1 MITRSHISVLAL
13 CLALPILSGCSTM
26 QSLFDRESAFEDF
39 VLDDAE
45 YMEAVYLPDE
55 LDVQPIDPTQPLVLE
70 RITPVAMA
78 GQLKPIVDEP
88 IAVLSELKPHEAIDQ
103 ANAASAVEPEAGG
116 FINAIQIYPYTI
128 GALYQVYTAPQQV
141 TDIALQPGEELMSVS
156 AGDTVRWVLGDTV
169 SGSGETEQVH
179 ILVKPISHGLT
190 TNLIITTSKRTYHAE
205 LKSFRETYM
214 AAVSW
219 RYPHEE
225 LMLRKSGQR
234 TARAAQRKPVER
246 GLQIERLNFRYEVEG
261 DEPHWRPLR
270 AFDDGK
276 KVFIQFPTRLDQG
289 EAPPLFVVG
298 RNGDSQLVNYRING
312 AYYIVDR
319 LFGAAELR
327 LGEDNQQVVRI
338 LRTRKPVTQ
347 MAGL

>member
-1 MITRSHISVLAL
+1 MIRTLVIIGAL
-13 CLALPILSGCSTM
+13 VSLGACASTNPH
-26 QSLFDRESAFEDF
+26 DNF

-45 YMEAVYLPDE
+45 FMEAVYLAD
-55 LDVQPIDPTQPLVLE
+55 DPNGEPLIIE
-70 RITPVAMA
+70 RIEPLAMA
-78 GQLKPIVDEP
+78 GQLKPLTESP
-88 IAVLSELKPHEAIDQ
+88 IAAVPELKPYEAIDE
-103 ANAASAVEPEAGG
+103 ANRSAAVEPDATS

-128 GALYQVYTAPQQV
+128 GALYQVYTAPEQV

-169 SGSGETEQVH
+169 SGSGDASQTH
-179 ILVKPISHGLT
+179 ILVKPIASGLK
-190 TNLIITTSKRTYHAE
+190 TNLIITTSKRTYHIE
-205 LKSFRETYM
+205 MTSYRETYM

-225 LMLRKSGQR
+225 LV
-234 TARAAQRKPVER
+234 TARGDAARRQAQGRTVIDR
-246 GLQIERLNFRYEVEG
+246 GLSLDRINFRYEIKG

-270 AFDDGK
+270 AFDDGR
-276 KVFIQFPTRLDQG
+276 KVYIQFPSRLDQG

-319 LFGAAELR
+319 LFAVAELR
-327 LGEDNQQVVRI
+327 LGEDDQEVVRI
-338 LRTRKPVTQ
+338 ERTAAPRNW

>member
-1 MITRSHISVLAL
+1 MIIRPPIPLAL
-13 CLALPILSGCSTM
+13 ICLSMTMLGGCSTLQTM
-26 QSLFDRESAFEDF
+26 FDKPVADF
-39 VLDDAE
+39 QLDEAD

-55 LDVQPIDPTQPLVLE
+55 LDVQAIDASQSIVLE
-70 RITPVAMA
+70 RITPIAMA
-78 GQLKPIVDEP
+78 GQLKPIMEQS
-88 IAVLSELKPHEAIDQ
+88 IAAIETLKPHEAIDQ
-103 ANAASAVEPEAGG
+103 ANAASAVEPEAGS

-128 GALYQVYTAPQQV
+128 GALYQVYTAPEQV

-169 SGSGETEQVH
+169 SGSGDNEQVH

-190 TNLIITTSKRTYHAE
+190 TNLIITTSKRTYHIE
-205 LKSFRETYM
+205 MKSFRETYM

-225 LMLRKSGQR
+225 LMRRKSGQR
-234 TARAAQRKPVER
+234 TVRATPHQPVER
-246 GLQIERLNFRYEVEG
+246 GLQIERLNFRYEIDG

-276 KVFIQFPTRLDQG
+276 KVFIQFPARLDQG

-298 RNGDSQLVNYRING
+298 RNGESQLVNYRING

-327 LGEDNQQVVRI
+327 LGEDDQQVVRI

>member
-1 MITRSHISVLAL
+1 MIRTLVINGAL
-13 CLALPILSGCSTM
+13 VSLGACASTNPH
-26 QSLFDRESAFEDF
+26 DDF

-45 YMEAVYLPDE
+45 FMEAVYLAD
-55 LDVQPIDPTQPLVLE
+55 DPNGEPLIIE
-70 RITPVAMA
+70 RIEPLAMA
-78 GQLKPIVDEP
+78 GQLKPLTESP
-88 IAVLSELKPHEAIDQ
+88 IAAVPELKPYEAIDE
-103 ANAASAVEPEAGG
+103 ANRSAAVEPDATS

-128 GALYQVYTAPQQV
+128 GALYQVYTAPEQV

-169 SGSGETEQVH
+169 SGSGDASQTH
-179 ILVKPISHGLT
+179 ILVKPIASGLK
-190 TNLIITTSKRTYHAE
+190 TNLIITTSKRTYHIE
-205 LKSFRETYM
+205 MTSFRETYM

-225 LMLRKSGQR
+225 LV
-234 TARAAQRKPVER
+234 TARGDAARRQAQGRTVIDR
-246 GLQIERLNFRYEVEG
+246 GLSLDRINFRYEIKG

-270 AFDDGK
+270 AFDDGR
-276 KVFIQFPTRLDQG
+276 KVYIQFPSRLDQG

-312 AYYIVDR
+312 SYYIVDR
-319 LFGAAELR
+319 LFAVAELR
-327 LGEDNQQVVRI
+327 LGEDDQEVVRI
-338 LRTRKPVTQ
+338 ERTAAPRNW

>member
-1 MITRSHISVLAL
+1 MYRALTLLICTSMLGACSHLDAL
-13 CLALPILSGCSTM
+13 FTNTAP
-26 QSLFDRESAFEDF
+26 DF
-39 VLDDAE
+39 KLDGAD

-55 LDVQPIDPTQPLVLE
+55 QTGEGGVQPLILE
-70 RITPVAMA
+70 RIQPIAMA
-78 GQLKPIVDEP
+78 GQLKPVINQP
-88 IAVLSELKPHEAIDQ
+88 IAQGPSLKPYQTIDN
-103 ANAASAVEPEAGG
+103 ANASAAVEPDAGN

-169 SGSGETEQVH
+169 SGSGENEQVH
-179 ILVKPISHGLT
+179 ILVKPISSGLT
-190 TNLIITTSKRTYHAE
+190 TNLIITTSKRTYHVE
-205 LKSFRETYM
+205 MKSFRETYM

-225 LMLRKSGQR
+225 LTRRSTSKSSR
-234 TARAAQRKPVER
+234 ARSRQLALR
-246 GLQIERLNFRYEVEG
+246 GLQIERLNFRYEIEG

-270 AFDDGK
+270 AFDDGR
-276 KVFIQFPTRLDQG
+276 KVFIQFPARLDQG

-298 RNGDSQLVNYRING
+298 RNGTSQLVNYRING
-312 AYYIVDR
+312 SYYIVDR

-327 LGEDNQQVVRI
+327 LGEDDQQIVRI
-338 LRTRKPVTQ
+338 IRHRSGSRRT
-347 MAGL
+347 AGL

>member
-1 MITRSHISVLAL
+1 MIRTLVIIGAL
-13 CLALPILSGCSTM
+13 VSLGACASTNPH
-26 QSLFDRESAFEDF
+26 DNF

-45 YMEAVYLPDE
+45 FMEAVYLAD
-55 LDVQPIDPTQPLVLE
+55 DPNGAPLIIE
-70 RITPVAMA
+70 RIEPLAMA
-78 GQLKPIVDEP
+78 GQLKPLTELP
-88 IAVLSELKPHEAIDQ
+88 IAAVPELKPYEAIDE
-103 ANAASAVEPEAGG
+103 ANRSAAVEPDATS

-128 GALYQVYTAPQQV
+128 GALYQVYTAPEQV

-169 SGSGETEQVH
+169 SGSGDASQTH
-179 ILVKPISHGLT
+179 ILVKPIASGLK
-190 TNLIITTSKRTYHAE
+190 TNLIITTSKRTYHIE
-205 LKSFRETYM
+205 MTSFRETYM

-225 LMLRKSGQR
+225 LV
-234 TARAAQRKPVER
+234 TARGDAARRQAQGRTVIDR
-246 GLQIERLNFRYEVEG
+246 GLSLDRINFRYEIKG

-270 AFDDGK
+270 AFDDGR
-276 KVFIQFPTRLDQG
+276 KVYIQFPSRLDQG

-319 LFGAAELR
+319 LFAVAELR
-327 LGEDNQQVVRI
+327 LGEDDQEVVRI
-338 LRTRKPVTQ
+338 ERTAAPRNW

>member
-1 MITRSHISVLAL
+1 MIRTLVIIGAL
-13 CLALPILSGCSTM
+13 VSLGACASTNPH
-26 QSLFDRESAFEDF
+26 DDF

-45 YMEAVYLPDE
+45 FMEAVYLAD
-55 LDVQPIDPTQPLVLE
+55 DPNGEPLIIE
-70 RITPVAMA
+70 RIEPLAMA
-78 GQLKPIVDEP
+78 GQLKPLTESP
-88 IAVLSELKPHEAIDQ
+88 IAAVPELKPYEAIDE
-103 ANAASAVEPEAGG
+103 ANRSAAVEPDATS

-128 GALYQVYTAPQQV
+128 GALYQVYTAPEQV

-169 SGSGETEQVH
+169 SGSGDASQTH
-179 ILVKPISHGLT
+179 ILVKPIASGLK
-190 TNLIITTSKRTYHAE
+190 TNLIITTSKRTYHIE
-205 LKSFRETYM
+205 MTSFRETYM

-225 LMLRKSGQR
+225 LV
-234 TARAAQRKPVER
+234 TARGDAARRQAQGRTVIDR
-246 GLQIERLNFRYEVEG
+246 GLSLDRINFRYEIKG

-270 AFDDGK
+270 AFDDGR
-276 KVFIQFPTRLDQG
+276 KVYIQFPSRLDQG

-312 AYYIVDR
+312 SYYIVDR
-319 LFGAAELR
+319 LFAVAELR
-327 LGEDNQQVVRI
+327 LGEDDQEVVRI
-338 LRTRKPVTQ
+338 ERTAAPRNW

>member
-1 MITRSHISVLAL
+1 MITRPPIPLFAL
-13 CLALPILSGCSTM
+13 CLVLPVLGGCSTM
-26 QSLFDRESAFEDF
+26 QSLFDKPVADF
-39 VLDDAE
+39 TLDEAD

-55 LDVQPIDPTQPLVLE
+55 LDVQDIDTTQPVVLE
-70 RITPVAMA
+70 QIMPVAMA
-78 GQLKPIVDEP
+78 GQLKPIINEP
-88 IAVLSELKPHEAIDQ
+88 IAAVSDLKPHEAIDR
-103 ANAASAVEPEAGG
+103 ANAASAVEPEAGS

-128 GALYQVYTAPQQV
+128 GALYQVYTAPAQV

-169 SGSGETEQVH
+169 SGSGDTEQVH
-179 ILVKPISHGLT
+179 ILVKPISSGLT

-205 LKSFRETYM
+205 MKSFRETYM

-225 LMLRKSGQR
+225 LM
-234 TARAAQRKPVER
+234 QRKMGQHASRRPTSKPAER
-246 GLQIERLNFRYEVEG
+246 GLQIERLNFRYEIDG

-276 KVFIQFPTRLDQG
+276 KVFIQFPGRLDQG

-298 RNGDSQLVNYRING
+298 RNGESQLVNYRING

-327 LGEDNQQVVRI
+327 LGEDDQQVVRI
-338 LRTRKPVTQ
+338 SRTRKPVTQ

>member
-1 MITRSHISVLAL
+1 MIRTLVIIGAL
-13 CLALPILSGCSTM
+13 VSLGACASTNPH
-26 QSLFDRESAFEDF
+26 ANF

-45 YMEAVYLPDE
+45 FMEAVYLAD
-55 LDVQPIDPTQPLVLE
+55 DPNGEPLIIE
-70 RITPVAMA
+70 RIEPLAMA
-78 GQLKPIVDEP
+78 GQLKPLTESP
-88 IAVLSELKPHEAIDQ
+88 IAAVPELKPYEAIDE
-103 ANAASAVEPEAGG
+103 ANRSAAVEPDATS

-128 GALYQVYTAPQQV
+128 GALYQVYTAPEQV

-169 SGSGETEQVH
+169 SGSGDASQTH
-179 ILVKPISHGLT
+179 ILVKPIASGLK
-190 TNLIITTSKRTYHAE
+190 TNLIITTSKRTYHIE
-205 LKSFRETYM
+205 MTSFRETYM

-225 LMLRKSGQR
+225 LV
-234 TARAAQRKPVER
+234 TARGDAARRQAQGRTVIDR
-246 GLQIERLNFRYEVEG
+246 GLSLDRINFRYEIKG

-270 AFDDGK
+270 AFDDGR
-276 KVFIQFPTRLDQG
+276 KVYIQFPSRLDQG

-312 AYYIVDR
+312 SYYIVDR
-319 LFGAAELR
+319 LFAVAELR
-327 LGEDNQQVVRI
+327 LGEDDQEVVRI
-338 LRTRKPVTQ
+338 ERTAAPRNW

>member
-1 MITRSHISVLAL
+1 MIRTLVIIGAL
-13 CLALPILSGCSTM
+13 VSLGACASTNPH
-26 QSLFDRESAFEDF
+26 DNF

-45 YMEAVYLPDE
+45 FMEAVYLAD
-55 LDVQPIDPTQPLVLE
+55 DPNGEPLIIE
-70 RITPVAMA
+70 RIEPLAMA
-78 GQLKPIVDEP
+78 GQLKPLTESP
-88 IAVLSELKPHEAIDQ
+88 IAAVPELKPYEAIDE
-103 ANAASAVEPEAGG
+103 ANRSAAVEPDATS

-128 GALYQVYTAPQQV
+128 GALYQVYTAPEQV

-169 SGSGETEQVH
+169 SGSGDASQTH
-179 ILVKPISHGLT
+179 ILVKPIASGLK
-190 TNLIITTSKRTYHAE
+190 TNLIITTSKRTYHIE
-205 LKSFRETYM
+205 MTSYRETYM

-225 LMLRKSGQR
+225 LV
-234 TARAAQRKPVER
+234 TARGDAARRQAQGRTVIDR
-246 GLQIERLNFRYEVEG
+246 GLSLDRINFRYEIKG

-270 AFDDGK
+270 AFDDGR
-276 KVFIQFPTRLDQG
+276 KVYIQFPSRLDQG

-312 AYYIVDR
+312 SYYIIDR
-319 LFGAAELR
+319 LFAVAELR
-327 LGEDNQQVVRI
+327 LGEDDQEVVRI
-338 LRTRKPVTQ
+338 ERTAAPRNW

>member
-1 MITRSHISVLAL
+1 MIRTLITIGAL
-13 CLALPILSGCSTM
+13 VSLGACASTNPH
-26 QSLFDRESAFEDF
+26 DNF

-45 YMEAVYLPDE
+45 FMEAVYLAD
-55 LDVQPIDPTQPLVLE
+55 DPNGEPLIIE
-70 RITPVAMA
+70 RIEPLAMA
-78 GQLKPIVDEP
+78 GQLKPLTESP
-88 IAVLSELKPHEAIDQ
+88 IAAVPELKPSEAIDE
-103 ANAASAVEPEAGG
+103 ANRSAAVEPDATS

-128 GALYQVYTAPQQV
+128 GALYQVYTAPEQV

-169 SGSGETEQVH
+169 SGSGDASQTH
-179 ILVKPISHGLT
+179 ILVKPITSGLK
-190 TNLIITTSKRTYHAE
+190 TNLIITTSKRTYHIE
-205 LKSFRETYM
+205 MTSFRETYM

-225 LMLRKSGQR
+225 LV
-234 TARAAQRKPVER
+234 TARGDAARRQAQGRTVIDR
-246 GLQIERLNFRYEVEG
+246 GLSLDRINFRYEIKG

-270 AFDDGK
+270 AFDDGR
-276 KVFIQFPTRLDQG
+276 KVYIQFPSRLDQG

-312 AYYIVDR
+312 SYYIVDR
-319 LFGAAELR
+319 LFAVAELR
-327 LGEDNQQVVRI
+327 LGEGDQEVVRI
-338 LRTRKPVTQ
+338 ERTAAPRNW

>member
-1 MITRSHISVLAL
+1 MIRTLVIIGAL
-13 CLALPILSGCSTM
+13 VSLGACASTNPH
-26 QSLFDRESAFEDF
+26 DNF

-45 YMEAVYLPDE
+45 FMEAVYLAD
-55 LDVQPIDPTQPLVLE
+55 DPNGEPLIIE
-70 RITPVAMA
+70 RIEPLAMA
-78 GQLKPIVDEP
+78 GQLKPLTESP
-88 IAVLSELKPHEAIDQ
+88 IAAVPELKPYEAIDE
-103 ANAASAVEPEAGG
+103 ANRSAAVEPDATS

-128 GALYQVYTAPQQV
+128 GALYQVYTAPEQV

-169 SGSGETEQVH
+169 SGSGDASQTH
-179 ILVKPISHGLT
+179 ILVKPIASGLK
-190 TNLIITTSKRTYHAE
+190 TNLIITTSKRTYHIE
-205 LKSFRETYM
+205 MTSYRETYM

-225 LMLRKSGQR
+225 LV
-234 TARAAQRKPVER
+234 TARGNAARRQAQGRTVIDR
-246 GLQIERLNFRYEVEG
+246 GLSLDRINFRYEIKG

-270 AFDDGK
+270 AFDDGR
-276 KVFIQFPTRLDQG
+276 KVYIQFPSRLDQG

-312 AYYIVDR
+312 SYYIIDR
-319 LFGAAELR
+319 LFAVAELR
-327 LGEDNQQVVRI
+327 LGEDDQEVVRI
-338 LRTRKPVTQ
+338 ERTAAPRNW

>member
-1 MITRSHISVLAL
+1 MIRTLVIIGAL
-13 CLALPILSGCSTM
+13 VSLGACASTNPH
-26 QSLFDRESAFEDF
+26 DNF

-45 YMEAVYLPDE
+45 FMEAVYLAD
-55 LDVQPIDPTQPLVLE
+55 DPNGEPLIIE
-70 RITPVAMA
+70 RIEPLAMA
-78 GQLKPIVDEP
+78 GQLKPLTESP
-88 IAVLSELKPHEAIDQ
+88 IAAVPELKPYEAIDE
-103 ANAASAVEPEAGG
+103 ANRSAAVEPDATS

-128 GALYQVYTAPQQV
+128 GALYQVYTAPEQV

-169 SGSGETEQVH
+169 SGSGDASQTH
-179 ILVKPISHGLT
+179 ILVKPIASGLK
-190 TNLIITTSKRTYHAE
+190 TNLIITTSKRTYHIE
-205 LKSFRETYM
+205 MTSYRETYM

-225 LMLRKSGQR
+225 LV
-234 TARAAQRKPVER
+234 TARGNAARRQAQGRTVLDR
-246 GLQIERLNFRYEVEG
+246 GLSLDRINFRYEIKG

-270 AFDDGK
+270 AFDDGR
-276 KVFIQFPTRLDQG
+276 KVYIQFPSRLDQG

-312 AYYIVDR
+312 SYYIIDR
-319 LFGAAELR
+319 LFAVAELR
-327 LGEDNQQVVRI
+327 LGEDDQEVVRI
-338 LRTRKPVTQ
+338 ERTAAPRNW

>member
-1 MITRSHISVLAL
+1 MIIRPPIPLA
-13 CLALPILSGCSTM
+13 ALLLSMSMLGGCSTL
-26 QSLFDRESAFEDF
+26 QSLFDKPVADF
-39 VLDDAE
+39 KLDEAD

-55 LDVQPIDPTQPLVLE
+55 LPVEEIISDTPMVYE
-70 RITPVAMA
+70 RVMPVAMA
-78 GQLKPIVDEP
+78 GQLKPIMDAP
-88 IAVLSELKPHEAIDQ
+88 IAEIETLEPHEAIDR
-103 ANAASAVEPEAGG
+103 ANAASAVEPEAGS
-116 FINAIQIYPYTI
+116 FVNAIQIYPYTI
-128 GALYQVYTAPQQV
+128 GALYQVYTAPEQV

-169 SGSGETEQVH
+169 SGSGESEQVH

-190 TNLIITTSKRTYHAE
+190 TNLIITTSKRTYHVE
-205 LKSFRETYM
+205 MKSFRETYM

-225 LMLRKSGQR
+225 LMLRKTDRRSAR
-234 TARAAQRKPVER
+234 TSTRKPVEH
-246 GLQIERLNFRYEVEG
+246 GLQIDRLNFRYEIDG

-276 KVFIQFPTRLDQG
+276 KVFIQFPARLDQG

-298 RNGDSQLVNYRING
+298 RNGESQLVNYRING
-312 AYYIVDR
+312 SYYVVDR

-338 LRTRKPVTQ
+338 LRTRQSVTK

>member
-1 MITRSHISVLAL
+1 MIIRSPIPLAL
-13 CLALPILSGCSTM
+13 ICLSMTMLGGCSTL
-26 QSLFDRESAFEDF
+26 QSMFDKPVADF
-39 VLDDAE
+39 QLDDAE

-55 LDVQPIDPTQPLVLE
+55 LDVQPIDVSQPLVLE
-70 RITPVAMA
+70 RITPIAMA
-78 GQLKPIVDEP
+78 GQLKPLGETP
-88 IAVLSELKPHEAIDQ
+88 IAAIDTLKPHEAIDQ
-103 ANAASAVEPEAGG
+103 ANAASAVEPEAGS

-128 GALYQVYTAPQQV
+128 GALYQVYTAPEQV

-169 SGSGETEQVH
+169 SGSGDGEQVH

-190 TNLIITTSKRTYHAE
+190 TNLIITTSKRTYHVE
-205 LKSFRETYM
+205 MKSFRETYM

-225 LMLRKSGQR
+225 L
-234 TARAAQRKPVER
+234 ARRSAERGTTRRGARKPVER
-246 GLQIERLNFRYEVEG
+246 GLQIERLNFRYAIDG

-276 KVFIQFPTRLDQG
+276 KVFIQFPARLDQG

-298 RNGDSQLVNYRING
+298 RNGESQLVNYRING

-327 LGEDNQQVVRI
+327 LGEDDQQVVRI
-338 LRTRKPVTQ
+338 SRTRDPVTK

>member
-1 MITRSHISVLAL
+1 MIRTLVTIGAL
-13 CLALPILSGCSTM
+13 VSLGACAST
-26 QSLFDRESAFEDF
+26 DPYDNF

-45 YMEAVYLPDE
+45 FMEAVYLAD
-55 LDVQPIDPTQPLVLE
+55 DPNEEPLIIE
-70 RITPVAMA
+70 RIEPLAMA
-78 GQLKPIVDEP
+78 GQLKPLTELP
-88 IAVLSELKPHEAIDQ
+88 IAAVPELKPYEAIDE
-103 ANAASAVEPEAGG
+103 ANRSAAVEPDATS

-128 GALYQVYTAPQQV
+128 GALYQVYTAPEQV

-169 SGSGETEQVH
+169 SGSGDASQTH
-179 ILVKPISHGLT
+179 ILVKPIASGLK
-190 TNLIITTSKRTYHAE
+190 TNLIITTSKRTYHIE
-205 LKSFRETYM
+205 MTSYRETYM

-225 LMLRKSGQR
+225 LV
-234 TARAAQRKPVER
+234 TARGDATRRQAQGRTVIDR
-246 GLQIERLNFRYEVEG
+246 GLSLDRINFRYEIKG

-270 AFDDGK
+270 AFDDGR
-276 KVFIQFPTRLDQG
+276 KVYIQFPSRLDQG

-312 AYYIVDR
+312 SYYIVDR
-319 LFGAAELR
+319 LFAVAELR
-327 LGEDNQQVVRI
+327 LGENHQEVVRI
-338 LRTRKPVTQ
+338 ERTAGPRNW

>member
-1 MITRSHISVLAL
+1 MIRTLVIIGAL
-13 CLALPILSGCSTM
+13 VSLGACASTNPH
-26 QSLFDRESAFEDF
+26 DNF

-45 YMEAVYLPDE
+45 FMEAVYLAD
-55 LDVQPIDPTQPLVLE
+55 DPNGEPLIIE
-70 RITPVAMA
+70 RIEPLAMA
-78 GQLKPIVDEP
+78 GQLKPLTESP
-88 IAVLSELKPHEAIDQ
+88 IAAVPELKPYEAIDE
-103 ANAASAVEPEAGG
+103 ANRSAAVEPDATS

-128 GALYQVYTAPQQV
+128 GALYQVYTAPEQV

-169 SGSGETEQVH
+169 SGSGDASQTH
-179 ILVKPISHGLT
+179 ILVKPIASGLK
-190 TNLIITTSKRTYHAE
+190 TNLIITTSKRTYHIE
-205 LKSFRETYM
+205 MTSYRETYM

-225 LMLRKSGQR
+225 LV
-234 TARAAQRKPVER
+234 TARGNAARRQAQGRTVIDR
-246 GLQIERLNFRYEVEG
+246 GLSLDRINFRYEIKG

-270 AFDDGK
+270 AFDDGR
-276 KVFIQFPTRLDQG
+276 KVYIQFPSRLDQG

-312 AYYIVDR
+312 SYYIIDR
-319 LFGAAELR
+319 LFAVAKLR
-327 LGEDNQQVVRI
+327 LGEDDQEVVRI
-338 LRTRKPVTQ
+338 ERTAAPRNW

>member
-1 MITRSHISVLAL
+1 
-13 CLALPILSGCSTM
+13 
-26 QSLFDRESAFEDF
+26 
-39 VLDDAE
+39 
-45 YMEAVYLPDE
+45 MEAVYLPDE
-55 LDVQPIDPTQPLVLE
+55 LDVQDIGATQPMVLE
-70 RITPVAMA
+70 RIMPVAMA
-78 GQLKPIVDEP
+78 GQLKPIINEP
-88 IAVLSELKPHEAIDQ
+88 IAAVSDLKPHEAIDR
-103 ANAASAVEPEAGG
+103 ANAASAVEPEAGS

-128 GALYQVYTAPQQV
+128 GALYQVYTAPEQV

-179 ILVKPISHGLT
+179 ILVKPISSDLT

-205 LKSFRETYM
+205 MKSFRETYM

-225 LMLRKSGQR
+225 LIQRKTGQQSSRGTTRKS
-234 TARAAQRKPVER
+234 VER
-246 GLQIERLNFRYEVEG
+246 GLQIERLNFRYEIDG

-276 KVFIQFPTRLDQG
+276 KVFIQFPGRLDQG

-327 LGEDNQQVVRI
+327 LGEDDQQVVRI
-338 LRTRKPVTQ
+338 LRTRKPVSQ

>member
-1 MITRSHISVLAL
+1 MIIRSPIPLAL
-13 CLALPILSGCSTM
+13 ICLSMTMLSGCSTL
-26 QSLFDRESAFEDF
+26 QTLFDEPAPDF
-39 VLDDAE
+39 VLDDAD

-55 LDVQPIDPTQPLVLE
+55 LDVQPIEGQQPVIME
-70 RITPVAMA
+70 RIMPVAMA
-78 GQLKPIVDEP
+78 GQLKPLGETP
-88 IAVLSELKPHEAIDQ
+88 IAAIDTLKPHEAIDQ
-103 ANAASAVEPEAGG
+103 ANAASAVEPEAGS

-128 GALYQVYTAPQQV
+128 GALYQVYTAPEQV

-169 SGSGETEQVH
+169 SGSGDNEQVH

-214 AAVSW
+214 AAGSW
-219 RYPHEE
+219 RYPHED
-225 LMLRKSGQR
+225 LMLRKAGE
-234 TARAAQRKPVER
+234 RKPRATRRKPAER
-246 GLQIERLNFRYEVEG
+246 GLQIERLNFRYEIDG
-261 DEPHWRPLR
+261 DDPHWRPLR

-276 KVFIQFPTRLDQG
+276 KVFIQFPARLDQG

-298 RNGDSQLVNYRING
+298 RGGESQLVNYRING

-327 LGEDNQQVVRI
+327 LGEDDQQVVRI
-338 LRTRKPVTQ
+338 VRTRKPVTQ